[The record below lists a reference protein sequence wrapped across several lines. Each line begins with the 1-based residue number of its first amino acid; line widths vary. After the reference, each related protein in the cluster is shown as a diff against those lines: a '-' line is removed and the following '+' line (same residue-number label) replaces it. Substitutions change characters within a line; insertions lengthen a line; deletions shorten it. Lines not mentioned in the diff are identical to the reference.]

1 MRFDLNFKSDD
12 HLKLYLKILGLPQ
25 EPPTLPYLDKLIHA
39 HQHQIP
45 FETHTRI
52 ADYSDYLDHLSPIPV
67 YVERLELGAGGVCWT
82 LARGFHWLL
91 KNLGFDTRYY
101 YMDPGHVCVIVKLP
115 EGDYYAEVGYASPF
129 FKAKPLMQ
137 SFLATSPSEVFKYD
151 VKGDKVIVT
160 RTPGPTKTLIL
171 RPQTPA
177 EINHFFEKLNDL
189 STNKFL
195 QQLMISKFF
204 NKKIVRLS
212 GDKLIGDGPEK
223 TIPEA
228 EIENLLITKFRI
240 HPSFY
245 LRARAKMK

>member
-1 MRFDLNFKSDD
+1 MRFDLNFKSED

-25 EPPTLPYLDKLIHA
+25 EAPSLAYLDKLIHA

-52 ADYSDYLDHLSPIPV
+52 ADYSDYLDHLSPVPV
-67 YVERLELGAGGVCWT
+67 YIERLELGAGGVCWT

-101 YMDPGHVCVIVKLP
+101 YMEPGHVCVIVKLP
-115 EGDYYAEVGYASPF
+115 EGDYYADVGYAAPF

-137 SFLATSPSEVFKYD
+137 SFIATSPLEIFKYD
-151 VKGDKVIVT
+151 VKGDKIVVT

-177 EINHFFEKLNDL
+177 EINAFFEKMNDL

-195 QQLMISKFF
+195 KELRISKFF
-204 NKKIVRLS
+204 NKKILYLT
-212 GDKLIGDGPEK
+212 GDKLIGDGPER
-223 TIPEA
+223 ILPED
-228 EIENLLITKFRI
+228 EIEDFLITKFRI